1 MPNAGEP
8 RRAAEERDVM
18 SVVPQTTTRRF
29 LAALV
34 SLLVSATA
42 VPAQQETARALHGVV
57 ADESTWQP
65 VPSAQI
71 TLIETGDE
79 TWTKENGTFVF
90 LHPPLGRVSIRVEA
104 PGFPTM
110 VEEVEVTADA
120 ALFVQFVLPQIH
132 TVLDEILVLGRSN
145 RSGIEPGEPRT
156 AADLLAMEVR
166 GILGNTGVVG
176 ADQAAIMLRGV
187 GSISLRGDP
196 AIYLDGVR
204 LSGGPG
210 EALRALAQIP
220 ASDIRDI
227 RVLRGPTASF
237 LKGSADG
244 LIEILTKSG
253 TNERSSRNPGF

>member
-1 MPNAGEP
+1 
-8 RRAAEERDVM
+8 M

-34 SLLVSATA
+34 SLLVSAAA

-65 VPSAQI
+65 VPSARI
-71 TLIETGDE
+71 TLIETGVE
-79 TWTKENGTFVF
+79 TRTKQNGTFVF
-90 LHPPLGRVSIRVEA
+90 PNPPLGRVSIRVEA
-104 PGFPTM
+104 PGFPVI

-120 ALFVQFVLPQIH
+120 SLFVQFVLPQIH
-132 TVLDEILVLGRSN
+132 TVLDGILVFGPSA
-145 RSGIEPGEPRT
+145 RSGIESGEPRT

-166 GILGNTGVVG
+166 GILGNSGMVG
-176 ADQAAIMLRGV
+176 ADHSAIMLRGV
-187 GSISLRGDP
+187 GSISLQGDP
-196 AIYLDGVR
+196 LIYLDGVR
-204 LSGGPG
+204 LSGDPG

-227 RVLRGPTASF
+227 RVLRGPAASF

-244 LIEILTKSG
+244 LIEVRTRSG
-253 TNERSSRNPGF
+253 TNER